1 MDKLSEYLIPK
12 SELSPEARATGGTD
26 VRGYLSPVGI
36 KELRPDVDVRD
47 YEKFFEQG
55 QVPISS
61 PFLDDLR
68 ARRQSK
74 TDKWANGIVRGV
86 VTAGTTAVEPFVDL
100 LVGAPTALF
109 TGDASKV
116 YDNSLSR
123 LLDSINEAAQEAMP
137 IFKDQQYQDAGFLG
151 KISKANFWAEDFTQ
165 GVGFM
170 AGAVLSTVMG
180 AGLLNAAKVPGMAQ
194 SAYSMTSK
202 AFRGKNVGT
211 AAGMLDDI
219 AAAGLARA
227 GGENLSKQVLSKA
240 VGLMAAAGESGIEAR
255 GAKDSVRAA
264 LMARTDL
271 NLTEEEIEDI
281 ASTAGNASFA
291 INMALVGG
299 SNIIQFNSIAR
310 DLMGIGDVAKAAT
323 RMTGKGLLA
332 KTVAAT
338 TSAGKKLVYG
348 KAALMN
354 PLTETF
360 QEGGQFVT
368 EKFLEDMM
376 GTRYDPEG
384 ANNINDY
391 IDGFTRSLEE
401 TFGSTEGQTSM
412 FLGALLG
419 AIGMPGMGGGIYGD
433 IKEANQRFAKEQ
445 AAADAVNK
453 SHLGKKFAGLH
464 RSATYSANYARR
476 KEEALE
482 SGDPFVLIDAEM
494 DNFKVYLMEL
504 AEAGRLDIA
513 QEHLQGI
520 MDLAQA
526 AREGDTTALDQF
538 TEATGLQAVPEDLDA
553 FVEMFKKGI
562 ARAETINKK
571 VAPYSALNPDLGRL
585 VGDLMFS
592 EGNYDQMIEDAQK
605 TLNDIASRTNQ
616 SFDFKAILKGE
627 NPSQELNALVSQ
639 YIRTNKIDPEDR
651 KAMNAAKGILLG
663 AAGRKELIREAYD
676 YLAAQEKENYKELV
690 ESMAAKREM
699 FNRQATNKQTKRN
712 LVDGM
717 DWTNEED
724 RQLFDQGTMVEDGEF
739 ISGEFEMVVPKAK
752 RTPPEE
758 FPDHF
763 SKKEIEEALKEWHDK
778 YDALNEETE
787 RVTGR
792 FMPNGDIRATDSTG
806 KSRIYTR
813 GPVNYAM
820 IDQATMKR
828 PQEIKAKN
836 ETTKIRG
843 IVTQLGKIIKTK
855 LSDNALTA
863 DNLKEELDTIE
874 ETLKAMRS
882 KTFDKGTTAKMV
894 KQVQKT
900 IKALEAA
907 MIEIDEQLTALAA
920 EQRSLESERAILLE
934 EYKYLQENNMTVAE
948 YTKRRDDMKSSQEAI
963 AQHIEEKSGVLA
975 FLRSVLEKLQNLFAR
990 LTKPLESREGSVV
1003 SETAVVVED
1012 LTAPEYELAED
1023 AGQLVSSYAV
1033 QKDIN
1038 NLINEI
1044 ELLRREADVLDK
1056 TVPILD
1062 EIIKKYNQRVAAEKR
1077 AARQAALAKVA
1088 GKEQNPLA
1096 PTTEI
1101 QDQEDLYAE
1110 GTEPP
1115 KGTVHEVFR
1124 STTGN
1129 FKEHTPQSDAWFKFT
1144 ETLTPEEMKSMR
1156 LVPVISEANQFAELF
1171 ATHGIEFVEQEDGK
1185 DIKLVV
1191 VDAEGNPVMRFGFP
1205 MVTSMPLPR
1214 GTFLDGSTR
1223 YRKTDPSVANQVIAG
1238 YAAERNLIIENLKQG
1253 KTDLK
1258 FEMTGKRRGIP
1269 ILDPRFVE
1277 NSRPETL
1284 AEMAENPHK
1293 SVVGVLAPTE
1303 EAAEKMPVSV
1313 AVSVQPGKNQAVV
1326 GESGAVATMRAGAVF
1341 ADTGAAL
1348 VPLIKRRITQ
1358 EEAKSLFNAIR
1369 LMVKQRAEY
1378 MAAKKAKSPTEAKL
1392 KQTYMFFPGTS
1403 INIKSYLENILA
1415 WGNLNAEFPEYNIY
1429 FTSST
1434 TSAGE
1439 LMIGGTAYD
1448 VQELMEENSPAGEA
1462 VVEFLLRKFHHV
1474 NAKTLK
1480 SKQKFSTVQV
1490 ADDLTVTTQEFPSYK
1505 SYLTLPNGREQK
1517 NVPLGTWLVD
1527 QVAEDPSVHQYGSVN
1542 LTYDTQ
1548 LIPPTT
1554 PGEVDPEAAFLA
1566 TESPISSF
1574 GESAATTGVQTEAEL
1589 DELAAIIAS
1598 AEQAELTR
1606 DAQDNQAPKVQAAV
1620 DPDQALMDAI
1630 FAAAEASVA
1639 NVDTAAPATPKE
1651 TPKNVVPDEFGAFT
1665 EDDLDVP
1672 PWEEDGLN
1680 REDAEAATVL
1690 ASELA
1695 EELSWFYKAFGS
1707 REKVIIAEMANA
1719 GVLGKVTRAGQVLL
1733 NRVTAPGTVYHE
1745 AFHLVTNFYMTAS
1758 QQKELWNDWRERT
1771 GNKTATDLQA
1781 EEALAEEFRLFA
1793 QSGGTVMP
1801 KYKSRNIFQKLYDFL
1816 KKFVT
1821 RSKSIENIF
1830 QDLYSG
1836 KYATVGKTSRTLSV
1850 ALNRMSPK
1858 DLRDQMD
1865 IKDENSS
1872 QLLEILDAFTIQLM
1886 KEVHKLSQVTDVSPM
1901 DILAGKPILDK
1912 EGKPMKSE
1920 KGKVRRYS
1928 NQVYLTTF
1936 NVLVDNYNKL
1946 RATPNLPE
1954 KAAAQMDAFAATIK
1968 NRAAF
1973 MEFHANYMRDSQLAF
1988 RFDRN
1993 TKQTVLDQDTG
2004 DSIDDMVQ
2012 EQEVGGRLTWDWID
2026 SVQID
2031 PTSQATPE
2039 LKVLFVGLRKTYAG
2053 KPMSSSTMG
2062 LPKMAPVKDILSYLQ
2077 VELAGSRNFPDMI
2090 EKVRALIPARPELAE
2105 LLDRMRIPQ
2114 SGPITPVTLS
2124 PGHKKM
2130 QDAFFRQFA
2139 KTKYD
2144 FQLLLK
2150 NREGNLVMFD
2160 SNRQRNEDRIL
2171 SAWEAA
2177 QPGGLARFPNFVKI
2191 VNGRREFN
2199 PDYKFKL
2206 GPGREFSLKDMTKN
2220 EVAKALTYADRINI
2234 LSAFGISFEK
2244 VISNDV
2250 LRAAFPSI
2258 VTYVT
2263 TNPSLNTFFRNNK
2276 KGKLSISQDLRK
2288 LAEEAL
2294 AVSSSRIDLQHQ
2306 TADGKT
2312 IYGVGEYNYLMNTI
2326 DQLRAGILPAQWD
2339 PEQNLTAKGS
2349 HWLATEARTE
2359 LQVALLSGFRN
2370 DQSKEGTE
2378 PSKMDT
2384 ATLMTTYFH
2393 AVNNGIMP
2401 LPRTAEKNLVYG
2413 MRVPKELRIESL
2425 SQTVDILQNHLRAEL
2440 ETMLE
2445 LDQRGTGKE
2454 TQYYNQRAKELR
2466 MFYGI
2471 TVSPADLMSMEDV
2484 NFFVTEARADL
2495 EAYMLSEV
2503 AATREL
2509 LGSYGLFEAVNEGRS
2524 IKTVLKSAEK
2534 NTTTNTNMM
2543 SIEDFDLMV
2552 SQFVFNTTIANLEAV
2567 KLFYGDMA
2575 YFKSSAE
2582 FFKRTPGAV
2591 GTKLLPRLD
2600 AENLAWLDDN
2610 SPRMD
2615 EKTRDGGF
2623 TAVTFDDVKVSTDIQ
2638 ELRDLHPGKYENMD
2652 EADAQGWMSLDGY
2665 RDFHMLNNSWI
2676 EAQEKAFQK
2685 VAAGTPL
2692 TTTEVGLFGPI
2703 KPMYFGPQAGVG
2715 IMPTTYYKTSLMPLL
2730 PDFFRHQESKSKL
2743 EQLYN
2748 QMVANQLDIVL
2759 MNTGNKMGRK
2769 MPMNEDGTATT
2780 LPFYTEDGNINTIP
2794 QDAISNLSWEYLG
2807 EQVKVDPGVDTQVNF
2822 GTQVRKLIWS
2832 TMFEGGRPKSIT
2844 VDGKKMSPK
2853 EVQEMYNEYGSI
2865 IESMLN
2871 EDEQKLMEE
2880 MGLSRN
2886 KAGEYV
2892 FEKDPELVMK
2902 MIEKEMRRM
2911 DYAENSIDGMRT
2923 MFASEIKKVD
2933 VLPNK
2938 REVEQLLMSI
2948 SKNRVMRQQMPGS
2961 MRVLVASTGFESG
2974 RTSIQG
2980 SNDLKF
2986 YQPSQDGTNRAQIKI
3001 PLPKEWAKAIYGMTS
3016 TPTTQN
3022 IGVALQAF
3030 NKMIAEGKVDEK
3042 ILYRTAYRIP
3052 NHGLPATDALIV
3064 KEFLHPAAGNIVMLP
3079 SEIVSKAGSDYDIDK
3094 LSVFDRNLEIT
3105 DEGIAYISEGRKGQ
3119 ENRLMEIMEGIILA
3133 PENYKAL
3140 TQPTETK
3147 RLQDL
3152 AKVVREAKKTPAAP
3166 QSGLGMLSFKNVVRV
3181 AKSFWS
3187 GKDGVGITAVNLT
3200 SHTIAQASNLK
3211 YLSEVPLIFATAPE
3225 NEMTGD
3231 NMTLID
3237 LSRDADTNGVPIID
3251 TLGMFLN
3258 AYVDVA
3264 KDDFVIDI
3272 NAGPAFSG
3280 VYMFLIRAGVPIDT
3294 IVYFM
3299 NQPGVSQV
3307 LMRMDSQQSEIFAG
3321 DKGPDNK
3328 PVNKSTAQIFE
3339 EVIAMYPAGQ
3349 NISKPLTN
3357 AQLIQGMEGKG
3368 DSKGQIDA
3376 VQRKVLHALETYMTA
3391 ASDLRA
3397 LTQATNFDTSFGKT
3411 WRSPLLRE
3419 TKLAKILT
3427 EGNFVNVGDYIA
3439 SPILSGFRT
3448 KAKNSS
3454 EYFQSLFLSAAGN
3467 MKKYIDPIIEILSDN
3482 MSVAGVNAAATER
3495 ALKALEDGLTTFLL
3509 ESVRAN
3515 DKVLIDRAEEL
3526 LFGAQSLPLRIEAA
3540 KQKPGLKGNYL
3551 LDKITGM
3558 IAPIREGKLLK
3569 PDSIQLFSNKL
3580 NSYETAAL
3588 VDGFVE
3594 LMALDS
3600 SLAQDL
3606 ADFLIIQSGV
3616 GFSPKSGIR
3625 IIPAGLYM
3633 DRSIAVLSTI
3643 EGQNVDTL
3651 MKDFQ
3656 LQFFQNNVHLKGVA
3670 PKLSYNH
3677 DSPNQ
3682 FTHKFKVGR
3691 TIPEFV
3697 ADTFSHLEDLG
3708 ELTKEGEPKKTK
3720 MYHTALYKRVGI
3732 DQKGDKIQATYKR
3745 VGEKGV
3751 ANSFQ
3756 EYYPSNRASI
3766 LPINNPGFRTA
3777 DGRSTVKVPD
3787 PKLSPVVSRLP
3798 AGNTSGTTN
3807 LSKLFEALQGKL
3819 TVKQFDWVMKNH
3831 GISHM
3836 TKTIAEYGANFEE
3849 NISDIVDRY
3858 KELADL
3864 NCPTP

>member
-1 MDKLSEYLIPK
+1 MANLSDYLIPEKVSGYTSPAELLNPSGSK
-12 SELSPEARATGGTD
+12 SITSSLDLKNYS
-26 VRGYLSPVGI
+26 S
-36 KELRPDVDVRD
+36 
-47 YEKFFEQG
+47 FFGEG
-55 QVPISS
+55 QVPLDS

-68 ARRQSK
+68 ARRQS
-74 TDKWANGIVRGV
+74 TADKWANGIVRGV

-116 YDNSLSR
+116 YDNGLSR
-123 LLDSINEAAQEAMP
+123 MLDSFNEAAQEAMP
-137 IFKDQQYQDAGFLG
+137 IYKDSQYEDLG
-151 KISKANFWAEDFTQ
+151 LVGRLGKANFWAEDFTQ

-170 AGAVLSTVMG
+170 AGAVVSTMMG
-180 AGLLNAAKVPGMAQ
+180 AGLLNAAKVPALAQ

-202 AFRGKNVGT
+202 AFRGKKVGT
-211 AAGMLDDI
+211 AAGMLDEI
-219 AAAGLARA
+219 AATGLARA
-227 GGENLSKQVLSKA
+227 GAENMSKEVLSKA

-264 LMARTDL
+264 LMERTDL

-281 ASTAGNASFA
+281 TSNAGNASFA

-299 SNIIQFNSIAR
+299 SHIIQFGNITR
-310 DLMGIGDVAKAAT
+310 GLMGIKNTAAAAT
-323 RMTGKGLLA
+323 RMVGRGSA
-332 KTVAAT
+332 ARAVAAT
-338 TSAGKKLVYG
+338 TSAGKKLAYG

-376 GTRYDPEG
+376 GNRYDPEG
-384 ANNINDY
+384 TNNVNDY

-419 AIGMPGMGGGIYGD
+419 AIGIPGMGGGIYGD
-433 IKEANQRFAKEQ
+433 VKEANQRFAKEQ

-453 SHLGKKFAGLH
+453 THLGKKFAGLH

-476 KEEALE
+476 KEEALAKGE
-482 SGDPFVLIDAEM
+482 PFALIDNEM

-504 AEAGRLDIA
+504 AAADRLDIA

-538 TEATGLQAVPEDLDA
+538 TEATGMKAVPEDLDA
-553 FVEMFKKGI
+553 FADMFKKGI
-562 ARAETINKK
+562 QRAETIKNK
-571 VAPYSALNPDLGRL
+571 VASFTQLNPDLGRL
-585 VGDLMFS
+585 MGDLMFS
-592 EGNYDQMIEDAQK
+592 EGNYDQMIENAQK
-605 TLNDIASRTNQ
+605 TLNDITSRTNQ
-616 SFDFKAILKGE
+616 SFNFEDILSSE

-639 YIRTNKIDPEDR
+639 YIRTNKVDPIDR
-651 KAMNAAKGILLG
+651 QAMNAAKGILLG
-663 AAGRKELIREAYD
+663 AAGRKILIKQAYD
-676 YLAAQEKENYKELV
+676 HLAEQESTNYSEIVQSILAQ
-690 ESMAAKREM
+690 REM
-699 FNRQATNKQTKRN
+699 FNRQSTNKQTKRN

-717 DWTNEED
+717 DWTNEDD

-739 ISGEFEMVVPKAK
+739 ISGEFEMVIPKAR
-752 RTPPEE
+752 RTPPQE
-758 FPDHF
+758 FPAHF
-763 SKKEIEEALKEWHDK
+763 TKEDIDNALKAWSDK
-778 YDALNEETE
+778 YENAAQETE

-792 FMPNGDIRATDSTG
+792 FMPNGDIRVTDSAG
-806 KSRIYTR
+806 KSSIYAR

-820 IDQATMKR
+820 IDQATIKR

-855 LSDNALTA
+855 LSDNAMTA
-863 DNLKEELDTIE
+863 DKLKEELKTIE
-874 ETLKAMRS
+874 ETLQAMRA

-900 IKALEAA
+900 IKTLETAI
-907 MIEIDEQLTALAA
+907 IEIEGQLTSLAA
-920 EQRSLESERAILLE
+920 EQRALENERAVLLE

-948 YTKRRDDMKSSQEAI
+948 YTKRRDMMKESQDAI
-963 AQHIEEKSGVLA
+963 SQHIEEKSNVLS
-975 FLRSVLEKLQNLFAR
+975 FLRSVLSKLQNLFAR
-990 LTKPLESREGSVV
+990 LTSPLGSREGSVV

-1012 LTAPEYELAED
+1012 LTAEEYELGED
-1023 AGQLVSSYAV
+1023 AGQLISSYAV
-1033 QKDIN
+1033 QRDIN

-1044 ELLRREADVLDK
+1044 EMLRRQADVLDK

-1062 EIIKKYNQRVAAEKR
+1062 EIIKKYNMRVAAEKR
-1077 AARQAALAKVA
+1077 AIRKAAMDKIA
-1088 GKEQNPLA
+1088 GKEQNPLS

-1101 QDQEDLYAE
+1101 QDQEDIYE
-1110 GTEPP
+1110 DGTEAP

-1129 FKEHTPQSDAWFKFT
+1129 FNEHTPMSDAWFKFT
-1144 ETLTPEEMKSMR
+1144 ETLTPEEMKTMK
-1156 LVPVISEANQFAELF
+1156 LVPVIAEANQFAELF
-1171 ATHGIEFVEQEDGK
+1171 AANGIEFVEQESGK

-1191 VDAEGNPVMRFGFP
+1191 VDASGNPVIRFGLP

-1214 GTFLDGSTR
+1214 GTFLDGSSR
-1223 YRKTDPSVANQVIAG
+1223 FQKTDAVVANQIIAA
-1238 YAAERNLIIENLKQG
+1238 YSAERNLIIQNLTAG
-1253 KTDLK
+1253 KTDMK
-1258 FEMTGKRRGIP
+1258 FDMTGKRRGIA
-1269 ILDPRFVE
+1269 ILDPRFVA
-1277 NSRPETL
+1277 NSRPDTL

-1293 SVVGVLAPTE
+1293 SVVGVLAETE
-1303 EAAEKMPVSV
+1303 QEAEQLPV
-1313 AVSVQPGKNQAVV
+1313 AVALSGTPGKNNSVV
-1326 GESGAVATMRAGAVF
+1326 GPTGATATLRAGSVF
-1341 ADTGAAL
+1341 ADTGSAL

-1358 EEAKSLFNAIR
+1358 AEARSLVNAIR

-1378 MAAKKAKSPTEAKL
+1378 MAAKTAKSPTADKL
-1392 KQTYMFFPGTS
+1392 KETYAFFPGTS
-1403 INIKSYLENILA
+1403 INIKGYLENMLA
-1415 WGNLNAEFPEYNIY
+1415 WGNLNSAFPEYNIY

-1439 LMIGGTAYD
+1439 LMVGSTAYE
-1448 VQELMEENSPAGEA
+1448 VTELLEENSPAADA

-1480 SKQKFSTVQV
+1480 SKQKYTSVEV
-1490 ADDLTVTTQEFPSYK
+1490 ADDLTVTTQEFSSYK

-1527 QVAEDPSVHQYGSVN
+1527 RVAEDPSFHQYGSVN
-1542 LTYDTQ
+1542 VTFETKLV
-1548 LIPPTT
+1548 PPTT
-1554 PGEVDPEAAFLA
+1554 PGAIDPEAIFLA
-1566 TESPISSF
+1566 TESGTVQSPSTF
-1574 GESAATTGVQTEAEL
+1574 GETATTTSVKTEAEL
-1589 DELAAIIAS
+1589 DEFASIMAA

-1606 DAQDNQAPKVQAAV
+1606 DEQENQVPKVQAAV
-1620 DPDQALMDAI
+1620 DQAQMDAI
-1630 FAAAEASVA
+1630 FAAAESSAN
-1639 NVDTAAPATPKE
+1639 NVDSAAPATSSE
-1651 TPKNVVPDEFGAFT
+1651 NSKNVVPDEFGAFG
-1665 EDDLDVP
+1665 EDDIDVA
-1672 PWEEDGLN
+1672 PWEDGGLN
-1680 REDAEAATVL
+1680 RQDEAAPRVL

-1695 EELSWFYKAFGS
+1695 EELSWFDKAFGG
-1707 REKVIIAEMANA
+1707 REKVVIAEMANA

-1733 NRVTAPGTVYHE
+1733 NKVTAPGTVFHE
-1745 AFHLVTNFYMTAS
+1745 AFHLVSNFYMTAP
-1758 QQKELWNDWRERT
+1758 QQRELWNDWRERT
-1771 GNKTATDLQA
+1771 GNKTATDLQV

-1793 QSGGTVMP
+1793 QSGGTVLP
-1801 KYKSRNIFQKLYDFL
+1801 KYKYRNVFQRLFDFL

-1821 RSKSIENIF
+1821 RGKTIENVF
-1830 QDLYSG
+1830 QDLYAG
-1836 KYATVGKTSRTLSV
+1836 KYATVGKSSRTLSV

-1872 QLLEILDAFTIQLM
+1872 QLLEILDAFTMQLM
-1886 KEVHKLSQVTDVSPM
+1886 KEVHKLSQIAGVSPM
-1901 DILAGKPILDK
+1901 DIIS
-1912 EGKPMKSE
+1912 GKPMLDAEGNPLKSE
-1920 KGKVRRYS
+1920 QGKIRRYS

-1946 RATPNLPE
+1946 RAAPNLTE

-1988 RFDRN
+1988 KFDRN

-2012 EQEVGGRLTWDWID
+2012 EQEIGGRLTWDWID

-2039 LKVLFVGLRKTYAG
+2039 LKLLFVGLRKTYAG
-2053 KPMSSSTMG
+2053 QGINSTAMG

-2077 VELAGSRNFPDMI
+2077 VELAGSRNFPEMI
-2090 EKVRALIPARPELAE
+2090 NKVRALVPSRPELGE
-2105 LLDRMRIPQ
+2105 LLERMMIPQ
-2114 SGPITPVTLS
+2114 SGPITSTDLPA
-2124 PGHKKM
+2124 GHKKM

-2171 SAWEAA
+2171 SGWESA

-2199 PDYKFKL
+2199 PDYKFEL
-2206 GPGREFSLKDMTKN
+2206 GPGRVFSLKDMTKN
-2220 EVAKALTYADRINI
+2220 EVAKALTFADKIKI
-2234 LSAFGISFEK
+2234 LSAFGISFERADG
-2244 VISNDV
+2244 ISNDV
-2250 LRAAFPSI
+2250 LRSVFPSI

-2312 IYGVGEYNYLMNTI
+2312 IYGVGEYNYLMNMV
-2326 DQLRAGILPAQWD
+2326 DQLRAGIIPPQWD
-2339 PEQNLTAKGS
+2339 PEQNITAKGS

-2370 DQSKEGTE
+2370 DQTKDGTE

-2413 MRVPKELRIESL
+2413 MRVPKELRVESL
-2425 SQTVDILQNHLRAEL
+2425 SKAVDILQDHLRSEL
-2440 ETMLE
+2440 QTMLE
-2445 LDQRGTGKE
+2445 LQENGTGKNI
-2454 TQYYNQRAKELR
+2454 QYYNQRAQELR

-2471 TVSPADLMSMEDV
+2471 VVSPSDLMSMEDV
-2484 NFFVTEARADL
+2484 NFFVTESRADL

-2509 LGSYGLFEAVNEGRS
+2509 LQSYGLFEVTNEGRS
-2524 IKTVLKSAEK
+2524 VNTVLKSGEK
-2534 NTTTNTNMM
+2534 NVGATSNSM
-2543 SIEDFDLMV
+2543 SMEDFDTMV
-2552 SQFVFNTTIANLEAV
+2552 SQFVFNTTIANVEAT

-2575 YFKSSAE
+2575 YFKNMNE

-2600 AENLAWLDDN
+2600 SDNLTWLDQN
-2610 SPRMD
+2610 RPRMD

-2623 TAVTFDDVKVSTDIQ
+2623 TAVTFDDVNVSTDIQ
-2638 ELRDLHPGKYENMD
+2638 ELKDLHPGKYEGMD
-2652 EADAQGWMSLDGY
+2652 EADAQGWMSIDGY
-2665 RDFHMLNNSWI
+2665 RDFHLLNNSWTD
-2676 EAQEKAFQK
+2676 AQEKAFEK
-2685 VAAGTPL
+2685 VMAGTPL
-2692 TTTEVGLFGPI
+2692 TVAEVGLFGPI
-2703 KPMYFGPQAGVG
+2703 KPMYFGPQAGTA
-2715 IMPTTYYKTSLMPLL
+2715 IMPTTYYKTSLMPLI
-2730 PDFFRHQESKSKL
+2730 PDFFRHQDTKSKM

-2759 MNTGNKMGRK
+2759 MNTGNKLGRK
-2769 MPMNEDGTATT
+2769 MPLNDNGTATT

-2794 QDAISNLSWEYLG
+2794 QDAITNLSWEYLG
-2807 EQVKVDPGVDTQVNF
+2807 EQVKVDPGVDTEVNF

-2853 EVQEMYNEYGSI
+2853 EVQEMYDEYGSI

-2880 MGLSRN
+2880 MGMSKN
-2886 KAGEYV
+2886 KDGEYV
-2892 FEKDPELVMK
+2892 FDKDPEQVVK

-2911 DYAENSIDGMRT
+2911 DYAENSIDGMRA
-2923 MFASEIKKVD
+2923 MFASEVKKVD

-2938 REVEQLLMSI
+2938 REVEQLLMSLA
-2948 SKNRVMRQQMPGS
+2948 KNRVMRQQMPGS

-2974 RTSIQG
+2974 RTNIQE

-2986 YQPSQDGTNRAQIKI
+2986 YKPSQDGTSRSQIKI
-3001 PLPKEWAKAIYGMTS
+3001 PLPKEWAKAIYSMTGTS
-3016 TPTTQN
+3016 TSQN

-3094 LSVFDRNLEIT
+3094 LTVFDRNLEIT
-3105 DEGIAYISEGRKGQ
+3105 DEGIAYLSEGRKGQ
-3119 ENRLMEIMEGIILA
+3119 ENRLMEIMESIILA

-3140 TQPTETK
+3140 TQPTETGMLK
-3147 RLQDL
+3147 KL
-3152 AKVVREAKKTPAAP
+3152 AEVVREAKKIPETPK
-3166 QSGLGMLSFKNVVRV
+3166 SGLGMLSFKNIMRV
-3181 AKSFWS
+3181 ARSFWA

-3211 YLSEVPLIFATAPE
+3211 YLSSVPLIFDTAPE
-3225 NEMTGD
+3225 NELTGD

-3237 LSRDADTNGVPIID
+3237 LSRDVDTNGVPIID

-3264 KDDFVIDI
+3264 KDDFVMDI

-3280 VYMFLIRAGVPIDT
+3280 VYMFLIRAGVPVDT

-3307 LMRMDSQQSEIFAG
+3307 LLRMDAQQSEIFAG
-3321 DKGPDNK
+3321 DKGLDGKPRNK
-3328 PVNKSTAQIFE
+3328 GTAQIMQ
-3339 EVIAMYPAGQ
+3339 EVMEMYPAGKDVRTL
-3349 NISKPLTN
+3349 SN
-3357 AQLIQGMEGKG
+3357 AKMKAAMKGEIVLKEEMDGIQRRAL
-3368 DSKGQIDA
+3368 QALDA
-3376 VQRKVLHALETYMTA
+3376 YMTA
-3391 ASDLRA
+3391 ANELRA
-3397 LTQATNFDTSFGKT
+3397 LTQATNFDTTFGKT

-3419 TKLAKILT
+3419 TKLNSILT
-3427 EGNFVNVGDYIA
+3427 TGNFVNVNAYVA

-3454 EYFQSLFLSAAGN
+3454 EYFQSLFLSASPK
-3467 MKKYIDPIIEILSDN
+3467 MKKYINPIIDILSDN
-3482 MSVAGVNAAATER
+3482 MSAAGVNAAATER

-3509 ESVRAN
+3509 EAVKAN
-3515 DKVLIDRAEEL
+3515 DKVLIDRAEKL

-3569 PDSIQLFSNKL
+3569 PDSLQLFSNKL
-3580 NSYETAAL
+3580 NSYETSAL

-3594 LMALDS
+3594 LMAIDS
-3600 SLAQDL
+3600 TLAQDL

-3616 GFSPKSGIR
+3616 GFSPKSGVR

-3633 DRSIAVLSTI
+3633 DRSIEVLSTV
-3643 EGQNVDTL
+3643 EGQDTDSL
-3651 MKDFQ
+3651 MSEFQ
-3656 LQFFQNNVHLKGVA
+3656 VQFFQNNAHLKGVA

-3677 DSPNQ
+3677 GNANK
-3682 FTHKFKVGR
+3682 FTHKFKTGR
-3691 TIPEFV
+3691 TIPKYV
-3697 ADTFSHLEDLG
+3697 ADTFTHLEELG
-3708 ELTKEGEPKKTK
+3708 EVTKEGESKKTK
-3720 MYHTALYKRVGI
+3720 MYHTGLYI
-3732 DQKGDKIQATYKR
+3732 STEQAEQGEFTVVTYKR

-3751 ANSFQ
+3751 PSSFQ
-3756 EYYPSNRASI
+3756 EYYPTNRSSI
-3766 LPINNPGFRTA
+3766 LPVNNPGFVGA
-3777 DGRSTVKVPD
+3777 DGRSVIKIPD
-3787 PKLSPVVSRLP
+3787 PKLSPAVSRLP
-3798 AGNTSGTTN
+3798 AGNKAGSTN
-3807 LSKLFEALQGKL
+3807 LSKLFEALQAKL
-3819 TVKQFDWVMKNH
+3819 TVNQFDWVMKTH
-3831 GISHM
+3831 GISNM

-3849 NISDIVDRY
+3849 NITDLVDRY